1 MSIVSKEEFEGIV
14 RSVCDVYRVTP
25 RLLLSRQRWQPLVE
39 ARQVAMTIVR
49 KRGSTYSHAAKFF
62 DRDHG
67 TILYACRMIANRI
80 EEDRFTRA
88 RWESLKHLAV
98 EPMPGEEEVK

>member
-14 RSVCDVYRVTP
+14 RNVCEVYRVTP
-25 RLLLSRQRWQPLVE
+25 ELLLGRGRWQPLVE

-49 KRGSTYSHAAKFF
+49 KRGSTFTNTAAFF
-62 DRDHG
+62 NRNHG
-67 TILYACRMIANRI
+67 TIIHACRIIADRI

-88 RWESLKHLAV
+88 RWQSLKHLAV
-98 EPMPGEEEVK
+98 EPMPGREAVK